1 MSECGRVAVGAREN
15 EEAGEGCN
23 KPDSKKERKKQMK
36 KVMIAAAVAVMIG
49 AASASTC
56 VDGGSNPVGCTVQTL
71 VYAWQFKGKTGTGV
85 IVNATKETKEGG
97 SSCVDGSVTPGTAEV
112 IRIPGSLALVGYSY
126 LCDAECYTVQTGLM
140 NPTKAQFY
148 SVKPLKSLIAPYR
161 GQNFIQTIDVANVIG
176 KSKSQYELA
185 GTASFVFPST
195 DIGQTYDLRF
205 AGFGSYD
212 KKNQRPS
219 SVCGSFAGT
228 QTVPRYPKAYNG
240 TRCPGAGYWDCCT
253 LLYVVGSEGSPS
265 VAYGTWSM
273 KYNAAA
279 SKKVSANKTGYWV
292 K

>member
-1 MSECGRVAVGAREN
+1 MAVGAREN
-15 EEAGEGCN
+15 EEAGEGSN
-23 KPDSKKERKKQMK
+23 KPDSKKRKKKQMK
-36 KVMIAAAVAVMIG
+36 KVMIAAAVAAMIG
-49 AASASTC
+49 SASAASTC
-56 VDGGSNPVGCTVQTL
+56 VDGSTPDAGCAIQTL

-85 IVNATKETKEGG
+85 IVNATKETKDGG
-97 SSCVDGSVTPGTAEV
+97 SSCVDGTVTPGTAEV

-148 SVKPLKSLIAPYR
+148 AVKPLKSLIAPYR

-240 TRCPGAGYWDCCT
+240 VRCPGAGYWDCCS